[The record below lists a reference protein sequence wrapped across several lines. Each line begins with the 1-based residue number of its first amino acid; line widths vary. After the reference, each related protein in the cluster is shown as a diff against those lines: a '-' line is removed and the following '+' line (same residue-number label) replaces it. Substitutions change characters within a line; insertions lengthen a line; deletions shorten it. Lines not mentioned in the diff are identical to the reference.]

1 MAYDEE
7 LADPI
12 RDLLV
17 ADPAVVEKRM
27 FGGLAFLIGGHL
39 AVAVSHSGGLLC
51 RVDREDQEAAL
62 LRPYAAPMVMKGR
75 AMAGWVRVDAAGV
88 AEDDDLRFW
97 VDVGAEHARGKP
109 PK

>member
-1 MAYDEE
+1 MPYDEQ
-7 LADPI
+7 LADRI

-17 ADPAVVEKRM
+17 AEPSLTEKRM

-39 AVAVSHSGGLLC
+39 AVAASHTGGLLC

-62 LRPYAAPMVMKGR
+62 ARPHTAPMVMKGR
-75 AMAGWVRVDAAGV
+75 EMAGWIRVDGAGF

-97 VDVGAEHARGKP
+97 VDAGAEHARALP